1 MYHVKPGKTFYFLK
15 PSLRPLRYFLVQLR
29 AIRWPAR
36 EWKAAHAWRSSSC
49 HGNPAWALEE
59 NQSHTERQNT
69 TKHAVSIENTCWYS
83 RNLKRLKHI
92 LHMTCNVCSMLNTVN
107 PKRLCV
113 RAYEALVMFR
123 RFICEARA
131 RLEFKA
137 RALSQSLWARG
148 VPNTNSPLYETRRS
162 WCASKILCCLYR
174 LAGMCI

>member
-1 MYHVKPGKTFYFLK
+1 MYHVEPGKTFYFLK
-15 PSLRPLRYFLVQLR
+15 TSLRPLRYFLVELR

-36 EWKAAHAWRSSSC
+36 EWKAARVWRSSSC

-59 NQSHTERQNT
+59 NQSHTERPNT
-69 TKHAVSIENTCWYS
+69 TSIENKCWYS
-83 RNLKRLKHI
+83 PNLKLVKHI
-92 LHMTCNVCSMLNTVN
+92 LHVTCNVCSILHTVN
-107 PKRLCV
+107 PKRSCV
-113 RAYEALVMFR
+113 RACEALVMFC

-162 WCASKILCCLYR
+162 CCASKILGCLYR
-174 LAGMCI
+174 LARMSK